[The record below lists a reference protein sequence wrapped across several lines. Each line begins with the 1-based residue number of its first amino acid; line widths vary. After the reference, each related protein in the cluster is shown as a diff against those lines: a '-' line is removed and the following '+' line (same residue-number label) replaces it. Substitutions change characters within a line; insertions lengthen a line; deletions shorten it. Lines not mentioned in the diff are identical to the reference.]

1 MAMDMPDRDND
12 GVLVQTVGRR
22 RFTLGEANK
31 ALVLVKKI
39 IADVVA
45 DYRRLLDLH
54 EMIESG
60 AAAGALDRTEAARDE
75 LVDVAE
81 RLRNCL
87 QELEDIGVDLIDWAK
102 GVVAFPCLVDGR
114 DVCLCWE
121 YGQTS
126 VSYWHDVTEG
136 VEGRKPIATF
146 PAAATARV

>member
-1 MAMDMPDRDND
+1 MAMAVPGSNNGPVM
-12 GVLVQTVGRR
+12 VQTGARR
-22 RFTLGEANK
+22 RFTLGEANR
-31 ALVLVKKI
+31 ALVLVERI
-39 IADVVA
+39 IADVVT
-45 DYRRLLDLH
+45 DYSRLLDLH

-60 AAAGALDRTEAARDE
+60 TAAGTVDRTEAARDE

-121 YGQTS
+121 YGQKS
-126 VSYWHDVTEG
+126 VSYWHEVTEG
-136 VEGRKPIATF
+136 VEGRKPIATL
-146 PAAATARV
+146 PVTAATHA

>member
-12 GVLVQTVGRR
+12 GAMVQTILRR

-39 IADVVA
+39 VGDVVT

-60 AAAGALDRTEAARDE
+60 AALGAMDRTEAAKDE
-75 LVDVAE
+75 LVEVAE

-121 YGQTS
+121 FGQTS

-146 PAAATARV
+146 PAATAARV

>member
-1 MAMDMPDRDND
+1 MAMDTPDRNND
-12 GVLVQTVGRR
+12 GAAVQTAPRR

-31 ALVLVKKI
+31 ALVLVKRI
-39 IADVVA
+39 ITDVVA

-54 EMIESG
+54 EMIERG
-60 AAAGALDRTEAARDE
+60 ASTGAVDLTEAARDE
-75 LVDVAE
+75 LVEVAE

-121 YGQTS
+121 YGQKS

-146 PAAATARV
+146 PAATAARV

>member
-1 MAMDMPDRDND
+1 MAMDMPDRNND
-12 GVLVQTVGRR
+12 GAAVQTAPRR

-31 ALVLVKKI
+31 ALVLVKRI
-39 IADVVA
+39 ITDVVA

-54 EMIESG
+54 EMIERG
-60 AAAGALDRTEAARDE
+60 ASTGAVDLTEAARDE
-75 LVDVAE
+75 LVEVAE

-121 YGQTS
+121 YGQKS

-146 PAAATARV
+146 PAAASVRV

>member
-1 MAMDMPDRDND
+1 MAMEMRRSDSSRH
-12 GVLVQTVGRR
+12 TVEKVARR

-31 ALVLVKKI
+31 ALVLVKRI

-45 DYRRLLDLH
+45 DYGRLLDLH

-60 AAAGALDRTEAARDE
+60 AAAGAVDRTEGARDE

-87 QELEDIGVDLIDWAK
+87 QELEEIGVDLIDWAK

-121 YGQTS
+121 HGQKS
-126 VSYWHDVTEG
+126 VSYWHEVSEG
-136 VEGRKPIATF
+136 VESRKPIATLPV
-146 PAAATARV
+146 PAGSIA

>member
-12 GVLVQTVGRR
+12 AVTVHMTYRR

-39 IADVVA
+39 VGDVVA

-60 AAAGALDRTEAARDE
+60 AALGAMDRTESAKDE
-75 LVDVAE
+75 LVEVAE

-121 YGQTS
+121 HGQKS
-126 VSYWHDVTEG
+126 VSYWHDLTEG